1 MPSNHNILNFNSFG
15 QNVINTSRSS
25 SNTQTQNAQQAAKS
39 AIEQLSGIPD
49 RYSDMLQDIEKTIK
63 SIRGAVEENFA
74 ADSGNGSVSLTRD
87 EYEKFKAL
95 VGKLQ
100 Q

>member
-1 MPSNHNILNFNSFG
+1 MARLYTTEPGEIFISHL
-15 QNVINTSRSS
+15 SS
-25 SNTQTQNAQQAAKS
+25 SLDSLTAAKS

-74 ADSGNGSVSLTRD
+74 ADSGNGNVSLTRD